1 MAKRK
6 PQYKPLLF
14 TTTMR
19 NPERLR
25 GILAILKPYNGKIL
39 TNSLILDVVKDIIK
53 NGIYESNPEKKN
65 KEIQDKLKNGETL
78 TDTEVSQIIKDSPQD
93 HKEAGFD
100 RGWPSR
106 FDTWYKFTKEL
117 GFVYYEMDTKIE
129 FSEAGLMLIDNKH
142 PEFQQQI
149 FLNAFVKYQ
158 RNNPF
163 RRVLNENVPL
173 ILLLETI
180 KRINQDRRFNS
191 KGITRNEI
199 PIVLSWRD
207 NNSEALYEQI
217 VKIREQ
223 YSYNPSG
230 EVILEICDNLTNG
243 RHNSNKPKTILQE
256 YPDEFLRKMR
266 LTGLITIR
274 GMGRFVDL
282 NTNEQE
288 TIDYVLETYNKYKKY
303 DTEKAYFDYM
313 SSVDKNLISA
323 KAIPTINIIQEK
335 KFLVKWASHYRWD
348 TIKDELT
355 KLSQKQSSRDDI
367 LKLIPEPLRLEFLS
381 SLAIVTKFP
390 DILVKPN
397 YVTDDEGLPTS
408 YAPGGKPDI
417 ECEEME
423 KYILVEVTMLVGT
436 QQYMKEI
443 PSIARHLEE
452 RINSG
457 QDAISLFVAPLI
469 FIDSSRWVE
478 FIEHKE
484 GLKIYAF
491 SIKEFILNLETK
503 DRLYIKNR

>member
-1 MAKRK
+1 MAKREQ
-6 PQYKPLLF
+6 QYKPLLF

-25 GILAILKPYNGKIL
+25 DFLTILKPYNGKIL

-53 NGIYESNPEKKN
+53 NGIYETLPEKKN
-65 KEIQDKLKNGETL
+65 KEIQNKLKNVETL
-78 TDTEVSQIIKDSPQD
+78 TDAEVSQIIKDSPQD

-129 FSEAGLMLIDNKH
+129 FSEAGLMLIDNEH

-158 RNNPF
+158 SNNPF
-163 RRVLNENVPL
+163 KRVLNENAPL

-199 PIVLSWRD
+199 PIVLCWRD

-243 RHNSNKPKTILQE
+243 RHNSNKPKTILQD

-282 NTNEQE
+282 NTNEQK
-288 TIDYVLETYNKYKKY
+288 TIDYVL
-303 DTEKAYFDYM
+303 YF
-313 SSVDKNLISA
+313 
-323 KAIPTINIIQEK
+323 
-335 KFLVKWASHYRWD
+335 
-348 TIKDELT
+348 
-355 KLSQKQSSRDDI
+355 
-367 LKLIPEPLRLEFLS
+367 
-381 SLAIVTKFP
+381 
-390 DILVKPN
+390 
-397 YVTDDEGLPTS
+397 
-408 YAPGGKPDI
+408 
-417 ECEEME
+417 
-423 KYILVEVTMLVGT
+423 
-436 QQYMKEI
+436 
-443 PSIARHLEE
+443 
-452 RINSG
+452 
-457 QDAISLFVAPLI
+457 LI
-469 FIDSSRWVE
+469 FLFW
-478 FIEHKE
+478 
-484 GLKIYAF
+484 
-491 SIKEFILNLETK
+491 
-503 DRLYIKNR
+503 